1 MGLFFVV
8 VGLLRLVGSVLLV
21 CCFLLELAGTDR
33 WAVCA
38 VFGCCKKVG
47 PARFVSFKAGKVGVG
62 LA

>member
-21 CCFLLELAGTDR
+21 CCFLLELAGSDR
-33 WAVCA
+33 CA

>member
-1 MGLFFVV
+1 MGLFFVVV

-21 CCFLLELAGTDR
+21 CCFLLELAGSDR
-33 WAVCA
+33 CA